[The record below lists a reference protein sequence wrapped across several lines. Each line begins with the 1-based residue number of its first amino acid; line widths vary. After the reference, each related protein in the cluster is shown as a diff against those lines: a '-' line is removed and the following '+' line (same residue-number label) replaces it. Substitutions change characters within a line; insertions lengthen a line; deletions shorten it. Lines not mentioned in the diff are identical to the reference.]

1 MGNAFGMIPGL
12 EPDEWSN
19 DACRGYVIMAMENCG
34 FSKKDIPVSY
44 THLDVYKRQG
54 LHDNKLFLGHGI

>member
-34 FSKKDIPVSY
+34 FSKKDRSVWN
-44 THLDVYKRQG
+44 KRAACIGTMQIERG
-54 LHDNKLFLGHGI
+54 LGTAQQAF